1 MQLLVQSAH
10 INVCLE
16 GKKSLFSDQ
25 IHSLCLFSFFPL
37 CPEFLSALMQ

>member
-16 GKKSLFSDQ
+16 EKSLYSVIKFIPCVFS
-25 IHSLCLFSFFPL
+25 LFFPL